1 MSGDLERQL
10 TASGH
15 LDVRPL
21 HEPEV
26 RAAGAVAARALRDNA
41 MMTYSIPDD
50 RLGRLQVSYETFVDR
65 VRPGAIGALIGPY
78 VIGVAA
84 SAPSDD
90 CVGATTPPALRATP
104 DVAAGHAVGID
115 RARHV
120 ISMMCAVDPEERH
133 VHVGPVGVEPGAQG
147 LGVGAAMM
155 RMLCERLDADGEL
168 AWLETDKPENVV
180 FYRRAG
186 FDVAIEDDHL
196 GFPVWFMSRR
206 PR

>member
-1 MSGDLERQL
+1 MAGDVERRL
-10 TASGH
+10 AAPGH
-15 LDVRPL
+15 LEVRSL
-21 HEPEV
+21 HEAEI
-26 RAAGAVAARALRDNA
+26 RAAGGVAGRALRDNP

-50 RLGRLQVSYETFVDR
+50 RLGRLQVSYDTFVDR
-65 VRPGAIGALIGPY
+65 VRPGDVGAVIGPH

-84 SAPSDD
+84 AAPSSA
-90 CVGATTPPALRATP
+90 CVGVTTPTGFRKAPDIAPGDAT
-104 DVAAGHAVGID
+104 GID

-120 ISMMCAVDPEERH
+120 ISMMCQVDPQERH

-155 RMLCERLDADGEL
+155 RMLCDRLDVDGEL

-180 FYRRAG
+180 FYRRVG
-186 FDVAIEDDHL
+186 FDVAIEDTHL
-196 GFPVWFMSRR
+196 GFPVWFMSRP